1 MGPTLERRRPLVLV
15 VDDDRSE
22 RFLLSS
28 ALEREGFTVE
38 AAASGPEAISL
49 FSSIRPDIVLLDVD
63 MPRMNGIEICRA
75 IREMLGG
82 RKVPVLMVTGQ
93 TDETS
98 IDLSF
103 EAGATDFISK
113 PLNWVILSRRVRYLL
128 RAARVFR
135 ENDALLRALPDA
147 IYRIDAEGMV
157 LDTNQEGE
165 RATIFDMPSPV
176 GRRLQELLPEKTAQ
190 LVLEAA
196 RLACR
201 ERRTQ
206 GLDLRLTER
215 ENADFE
221 VRLEPLEK
229 GEVLAI
235 VRDMGQHK
243 RNQRLTARLAR
254 VLDHSSSEI
263 YIFEARGFAIVQVN
277 WRAREHS
284 GYSQEELTH
293 KEIFQVMPGVNRDQF
308 LRLAEPLW
316 SGARDT
322 VVFEAKNRRKNGQV
336 YPVEVTLHLSSEE
349 VPPVYV
355 AVVQDITERQKAN
368 ERIRYLAYYDPL
380 TNLPNR
386 TLFCENLR
394 YLLRL
399 ANRQNHQV
407 ALLFIDIDRFKQIND
422 TLGHSVGDLLLRT
435 LADRLSTCLRDSDVL
450 LPPSEN
456 DAAVNLA
463 RLGGDEFI
471 VVLSNFSQD
480 CDPARVA
487 RRIMGVI
494 SQPCHLNGHEV
505 IVTPSIG
512 IAVYPRDGSDLEAL
526 LKHADIAMYNAK
538 HKGKNNFQFYQNSM
552 NEKALDRLQLEGS
565 LRKAVEH
572 GELVLYYQPLVDP
585 LEGRIVGLEA
595 LVRWNHPERGL
606 VPPSEFIPLAE
617 ETGLILSI
625 GEWVLETACLQA
637 RAWADQGLH
646 QIIVSV
652 NISGQQFTQPQFP
665 EIVDA
670 IIRRTQV
677 DPAMMGL
684 EVTES
689 TIMGNAPENV
699 NTLHVLKR
707 MGLKLSVDDFGT
719 GYSSLSYLKCF
730 PIDYLKIDRSFV
742 KDVTNSQDDARI
754 VQAIMNLARGLN
766 MGVVAE
772 GVETREQLAVF
783 QAETGSVFV
792 QGFLFDKPLPVALAT
807 QSLGRSPYLSRP
819 FLSA

>member
-1 MGPTLERRRPLVLV
+1 MGPTLERQRPLVLV

-38 AAASGPEAISL
+38 TAASGLEAISL
-49 FSSIRPDIVLLDVD
+49 FSSVRPDIVLLDVD

-75 IREMLGG
+75 IREALGG

-98 IDLSF
+98 IDLAF

-113 PLNWVILSRRVRYLL
+113 PLNWVILSRRIRYLL

-147 IYRIDAEGMV
+147 IYRIGAEGTV

-165 RATIFDMPSPV
+165 RASIFDMPCPV
-176 GRRLQELLPEKTAQ
+176 GRRLHELLPEKTAQ
-190 LVLEAA
+190 LILDSA
-196 RLACR
+196 RLAWR

-206 GLDLRLTER
+206 SLDLRLTER
-215 ENADFE
+215 EHAEFE
-221 VRLEPLEK
+221 IRLEPLEK

-254 VLDHSSSEI
+254 VLDHSSNEI

-293 KEIFQVMPGVNRDQF
+293 KEIFEVMPGVSRDQF
-308 LRLAEPLW
+308 LRLVEPLW
-316 SGARDT
+316 NGTRDT
-322 VVFEAKNRRKNGQV
+322 IVFEAKNRRKNGHL

-386 TLFCENLR
+386 TLFHENLR

-407 ALLFIDIDRFKQIND
+407 ALLFIDIDRFKLIND

-450 LPPSEN
+450 LPPSEK

-480 CDPARVA
+480 YDPARVA

-494 SQPCHLNGHEV
+494 SQPCHLDGHEV
-505 IVTPSIG
+505 TVTPSIG
-512 IAVYPRDGSDLEAL
+512 IALYPRDGTDLESL

-538 HKGKNNFQFYQNSM
+538 HKGKNNFQFYLNSM

-565 LRKAVEH
+565 LRKAVEND
-572 GELVLYYQPLVDP
+572 ELVLYYQPQVDP
-585 LEGRIVGLEA
+585 FEGRIVGLEA
-595 LVRWNHPERGL
+595 LIRWNHPERGL

-637 RAWADQGLH
+637 RAWADQGLR
-646 QIIVSV
+646 QITVSV
-652 NISGQQFTQPQFP
+652 NVSGQQFTQPQFP
-665 EIVDA
+665 EIVAA
-670 IIRRTQV
+670 ILKRTQV
-677 DPAMMGL
+677 DPAMIGL

-699 NTLHVLKR
+699 DTLHVLKR

-719 GYSSLSYLKCF
+719 GYSSLSYLKSF
-730 PIDYLKIDRSFV
+730 PIDFLKIDRSFV
-742 KDVTNSQDDARI
+742 KDVTHSQDDARI

-772 GVETREQLAVF
+772 GVETSEQLAVF
-783 QAETGSVFV
+783 QAETGSIFV
-792 QGFLFDKPLPVALAT
+792 QGFLFDKPLPVAMAT
-807 QSLGRSPYLSRP
+807 QSLGRTPYLTRP